1 MKCLMRRKRRLPYLL
16 ERNTW
21 PAVIKADGL
30 ALGKGVVIAQ
40 DEAEAK
46 DALHAMMEDKIFGD
60 SGSRVVVEEFLTG
73 PEVSVLAFTDGETV
87 KPMVSSMDHKRAYD
101 GDKGPNT
108 GGMGTISPNPYYT
121 PEIAARCMEEIF
133 LPDPFGQCGRRGGL
147 SRAACISA

>member
-1 MKCLMRRKRRLPYLL
+1 M
-16 ERNTW
+16 
-21 PAVIKADGL
+21 
-30 ALGKGVVIAQ
+30 IAQ

-133 LPDPFGQCGRRGGL
+133 CRPFGQCGRRGGL